1 MCDAP
6 WSKAGNST
14 PNDYRIRSLINRH
27 IRPEKVRT
35 PGLALVRT
43 VLENPG
49 MGTSPGRKHLRNHWV
64 LGAVPHHELPGNEMP
79 RAPEQPAKVSAPLAD
94 YIFRSAPS
102 MFCPVPIPLAAR
114 GGSL

>member
-6 WSKAGNST
+6 RSEAGNPT
-14 PNDYRIRSLINRH
+14 PN

-49 MGTSPGRKHLRNHWV
+49 MGTSPGSKTPSESLGPRSSSPPRTPGQRNAASRKRKLSGRSF
-64 LGAVPHHELPGNEMP
+64 PGP
-79 RAPEQPAKVSAPLAD
+79 RALEQSAKVSAPLAD
-94 YIFRSAPS
+94 YFFVPPLPS
-102 MFCPVPIPLAAR
+102 FALCQFP
-114 GGSL
+114 